1 MSGQSPER
9 GRAGSG
15 RRKMHGHGTFPIG
28 KGLDHP
34 RIEGDAVFEQ
44 RSFGR
49 GGSRSEPQAK
59 RLRISWK
66 EVCGLVESVLHVAKI
81 ESSILIYTL
90 IWIEYLSRWLF
101 FTRPCV
107 FHRGFGD
114 VF

>member
-59 RLRISWK
+59 RLRLSWQA
-66 EVCGLVESVLHVAKI
+66 VCGLVDTVLPVAKI
-81 ESSILIYTL
+81 EGSFLLSIMLLIASR
-90 IWIEYLSRWLF
+90 SRWLF
-101 FTRPCV
+101 SRPPRGCR
-107 FHRGFGD
+107 RGFGQ
-114 VF
+114 